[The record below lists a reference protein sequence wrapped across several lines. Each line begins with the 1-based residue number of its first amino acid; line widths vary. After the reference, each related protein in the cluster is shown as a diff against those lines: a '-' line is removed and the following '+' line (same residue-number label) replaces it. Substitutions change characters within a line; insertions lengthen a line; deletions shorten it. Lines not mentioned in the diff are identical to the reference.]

1 MKLEKP
7 SERIKDIARGYVSD
21 YPEAIMIFL
30 DEQYEKEETPEKNP
44 ACGVTDQM
52 LGNDKHEFEEECKNA
67 ECRARK
73 AIMLKELPGIEE
85 VISATN
91 WSDNMLIKGKSIKES
106 VSERN
111 ALIDE
116 LVQEVDKL
124 IGNLNFKDMVINVLK
139 SKKK

>member
-1 MKLEKP
+1 MKKLLEV
-7 SERIKDIARGYVSD
+7 EV
-21 YPEAIMIFL
+21 L
-30 DEQYEKEETPEKNP
+30 KEEEAGTTIEVSGTGFNNRLR
-44 ACGVTDQM
+44 VDTR
-52 LGNDKHEFEEECKNA
+52 LLHEFEEECKNA

-111 ALIDE
+111 AMIDE
-116 LVQEVDKL
+116 LVQEVVAQAKWTPRAEPYLWMLDL
-124 IGNLNFKDMVINVLK
+124 LK